1 MNNLTKV
8 FAKTIEDE
16 AIQQIESLSNSDAYS
31 GCQIRIMPD
40 CHAGK
45 GCTIGTVIKLDKRVV
60 PNTVGVDIGC
70 GMKVVKLG
78 KVDIDLQKFDEAVYK
93 LIPSGFNINDE
104 ASVYIHGLVDG
115 CMFGKFRAW
124 DCINSMDAVYRSVGS
139 LGGGNHFIELDVN
152 EGGEKFLVIH
162 TGSRNLGVRVCNYY
176 QNLAYEYCH
185 KKVVNKS
192 EIIAKLKS
200 EGREKE
206 IQRTIKQLCTRNIS
220 KELSYLE
227 GDLLDD
233 YLNDMCI
240 VQKYAKLNRMIIADR
255 LVNALGV
262 DIDPNSDKY
271 SFTTIHNYIDT
282 DNGILRKGAISAEKD
297 EMVIIPMNMRDG
309 SLVCK
314 GKGNKDWLCSAPHG
328 AGRLMSHTQAKKELS
343 MDSYKN
349 EMADIY
355 STSVCEE
362 TIDEAPMA
370 YKPTEEI
377 VELIKPTVDVID
389 VIKPIY
395 NFKAKS

>member
-1 MNNLTKV
+1 MNEFTKV

-16 AIQQIESLSNSDAYS
+16 AIKQIEVLSNSNAYS
-31 GCQIRIMPD
+31 GCEIRIMPD

-45 GCTIGTVIKLDKRVV
+45 GCTIGTVIELDKRVV

-70 GMKVVKLG
+70 GMKVVRLG
-78 KVDIDLQKFDEAVYK
+78 KVDIDLQKFDKAVNK
-93 LIPSGFNINDE
+93 LIPSGFNVNEGEVSAYIN
-104 ASVYIHGLVDG
+104 GLVDG

-124 DCINSMDAVYRSVGS
+124 DCLDSMEIVYRSVGS
-139 LGGGNHFIELDVN
+139 LGGGNHFIELDAN
-152 EGGEKFLVIH
+152 EEGEKFLVIH

-176 QNLAYEYCH
+176 QKLAYEYCR
-185 KKVVNKS
+185 KKIADKS
-192 EIIAKLKS
+192 EVIAKLKS

-206 IQRTIKQLCTRNIS
+206 IQSAIKLLGTRNIS

-227 GDLLDD
+227 GDLLND
-233 YLNDMCI
+233 YLNDMRI
-240 VQKYAKLNRMIIADR
+240 VQKYAEQNRMIIANR

-262 DIDPNSDKY
+262 DIDANSDEY
-271 SFTTIHNYIDT
+271 C
-282 DNGILRKGAISAEKD
+282 ILRKGAISAKKD
-297 EMVIIPMNMRDG
+297 EVVIIPMNMRDG
-309 SLVCK
+309 SLICK

-328 AGRLMSHTQAKKELS
+328 AGRLMSRTQAKKELS

-349 EMADIY
+349 EMNGIY

-395 NFKAKS
+395 NFKAKSL